1 MKCAP
6 IHTPLV
12 QNPAIEPIGNQ
23 NMQLIVENAVKDKR
37 LKKNHIIILVWL
49 NGRISSSRV
58 DYVDTTCRGLGN
70 VCGMT
75 PSSAWHYVDRLEKLK
90 YITKEV
96 INGVSCGSILRL
108 RFSNPFDLDKEF
120 FRNKTQWKNFWKSL
134 WKASDSSPVFLGDAL
149 KKLINPTAALKKTI
163 YALQK
168 PRCKNQHTIYSKI
181 NKSSKS
187 SKSIQSSGVERR
199 QMPKDEIV
207 KKNTI
212 VQDMIAA
219 LNKVTGWH
227 VTVNPIMASWMKKA
241 FDQKFKTVENWVKYL
256 KYQIFDPSKIHQ
268 REKFIM
274 NKLLKFAVINAAL
287 AMFSGESA
295 AEINPV
301 RSWGEQVSKVLSSRE
316 QTRQQER
323 AEEEAR
329 RAQLLKI
336 KAMIDKYGA
345 DSVEVK
351 NEFAKRRVK
360 ASFRSKYGDAT
371 YRAWVRDLEIE
382 MTQNGALVC
391 TFPTKKHKDAVL
403 KQYGEWVEKLEDE
416 YGMVIWKVKGD

>member
-1 MKCAP
+1 M
-6 IHTPLV
+6 
-12 QNPAIEPIGNQ
+12 
-23 NMQLIVENAVKDKR
+23 
-37 LKKNHIIILVWL
+37 WL
-49 NGRISSSRV
+49 NGKISSSRV
-58 DYVDTTCRGLGN
+58 DYVDTTCRELGN

-90 YITKEV
+90 YIAKEV

-108 RFSNPFDLDKEF
+108 RFSKPFDLDEEF
-120 FRNKTQWKNFWKSL
+120 FRNKNQWKSL
-134 WKASDSSPVFLGDAL
+134 WKASNSSPVFLGDAL

-187 SKSIQSSGVERR
+187 NKSIQSSRVERR

-227 VTVNPIMASWMKKA
+227 ITTDPLMSSYLKKA
-241 FDQKFKTVENWVKYL
+241 FDQEFKSIENWVKYL
-256 KYQIFDPSKIHQ
+256 KYKIYAPGKITHLK
-268 REKFIM
+268 KFVMSI
-274 NKLLKFAVINAAL
+274 LKFDKIKAAM
-287 AMFSGESA
+287 AFFAGA
-295 AEINPV
+295 AIATVPV
-301 RSWGEQVSKVLSSRE
+301 RSWGEQVSKVLSARE
-316 QTRQQER
+316 QTRKQER
-323 AEEEAR
+323 AEEEAK
-329 RAQLLKI
+329 RAQLLRI

-345 DSVEVK
+345 DSVE

-360 ASFRSKYGDAT
+360 ASFRSKYGDAP

-391 TFPTKKHKDAVL
+391 IFPTKKHKDAVL
-403 KQYGEWVEKLEDE
+403 KQYGELVKKLEDE
-416 YGMVIWKVKGD
+416 YGMVIWKVKGE